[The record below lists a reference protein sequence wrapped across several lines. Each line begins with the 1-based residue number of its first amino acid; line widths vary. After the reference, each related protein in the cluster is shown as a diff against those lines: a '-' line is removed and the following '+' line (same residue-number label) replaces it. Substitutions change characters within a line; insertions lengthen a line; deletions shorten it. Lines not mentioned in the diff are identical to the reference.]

1 MSRTKT
7 ICFANNKGGRGKSTT
22 CANVAYYMAEMGKR
36 VLLIDGDMQLNLTL
50 SFFGEDEALGFVES
64 GNNLYTAIKEQKSLA
79 DYIVKT
85 PYEGLDIVPSSTL
98 MSGMEYEL
106 FTKWQREFILRK
118 CLERVK
124 ATGVYDYILIDSPPT
139 LGGWVMNVMCAS
151 DYVIVPVE
159 ASPWG
164 LFGLANMFDFVEQ
177 VKGINPTLHVL
188 GIAITKA
195 DERKNYFKQTVET
208 LSELEDVKLFE
219 SYIRIDSSI
228 EWAQDVS
235 KPVGAYRKSARSAK
249 EYSELAKE
257 IMSDVSR

>member
-1 MSRTKT
+1 
-7 ICFANNKGGRGKSTT
+7 
-22 CANVAYYMAEMGKR
+22 MAQEGKR

-64 GNNLYTAIKEQKSLA
+64 GANLYTAIREQRSLD

-85 PYEGLDIVPSSTL
+85 PYEGVDIVPSSTL
-98 MSGMEYEL
+98 MSGIEYEL

-139 LGGWVMNVMCAS
+139 LGGWVMNIMCAS
-151 DYVIVPVE
+151 DHLVGPVE

-177 VKGINPTLHVL
+177 VRGINPGLNIL
-188 GIAITKA
+188 GVAITKA

-208 LSELEDVKLFE
+208 LRSLEDIKLFE
-219 SYIRIDSSI
+219 TYIRIDSSI
-228 EWAQDVS
+228 EWAQDMS
-235 KPVGAYRKSARSAK
+235 RPVGAYKRSSRSAK

-257 IMSDVSR
+257 IMNDVSR

>member
-1 MSRTKT
+1 MSKTKV
-7 ICFANNKGGRGKSTT
+7 ICFANNKGGSGKSTT
-22 CANVAYYMAEMGKR
+22 CSNVGYNLAQMGKR

-177 VKGINPTLHVL
+177 VKGINPTLRVL

-228 EWAQDVS
+228 EWAQDNS
-235 KPVGAYRKSARSAK
+235 KPVGAYKKSSRSAK
-249 EYSELAKE
+249 EYAQLTKE
-257 IMSDVSR
+257 IINDVSR